1 MSVNV
6 PSAAA
11 PGLFYPDISSA
22 QEDMDLSGV
31 HAVCIKHTEGTYY
44 LNPFYAAQAARAAAA
59 GAFQFAYHFLTSEDP
74 HAQAQFCFSNV
85 GPHVA
90 LMADVET
97 QTQTGSKPSLEQNV
111 TFVQSY
117 RALGGTVHLNYLPN
131 WYWSS
136 VWGSPDLAP
145 LKSLGLALVSSDYS
159 GYSTNV
165 GWTAYGG
172 WAPTIWQYS
181 SNVPLHGKD
190 VDFNAFL
197 GSGATDVAA
206 LVGEFKS
213 VALTGKL
220 PGSKTWGQWDT
231 AGKRSLQEIA
241 AACGMSPAAV
251 LRATAVRYG
260 RYDQVTH
267 DYVDGILSGTTS
279 AAAKMPAGAKLWVL
293 R

>member
-11 PGLFYPDISSA
+11 PGLFYPDISSG

-31 HAVCIKHTEGTYY
+31 HAVCIKRSEGTYY
-44 LNPFYAAQAARAAAA
+44 LNPFYPAR
-59 GAFQFAYHFLTSEDP
+59 
-74 HAQAQFCFSNV
+74 
-85 GPHVA
+85 
-90 LMADVET
+90 
-97 QTQTGSKPSLEQNV
+97 V
-111 TFVQSY
+111 TN
-117 RALGGTVHLNYLPN
+117 A
-131 WYWSS
+131 
-136 VWGSPDLAP
+136 
-145 LKSLGLALVSSDYS
+145 
-159 GYSTNV
+159 

-181 SNVPLHGKD
+181 SSVPLHGKA

-206 LVGEFKS
+206 LVEEFKS
-213 VALTGKL
+213 VVLTGKL

-241 AACGMSPAAV
+241 DACGMSPAAV
-251 LRATAVRYG
+251 LRATAVHYG

-267 DYVDGILSGTTS
+267 DYVDSIFRGGVDAT
-279 AAAKMPAGAKLWVL
+279 AKMPAGARLWVL